1 MSLMFCSLRKKND
14 MLLFFDTQCGRGKVL
29 AYAIVCVVI
38 SMMLRCFFVLVLCM
52 NRERLNHK
60 GQDYGKV

>member
-1 MSLMFCSLRKKND
+1 